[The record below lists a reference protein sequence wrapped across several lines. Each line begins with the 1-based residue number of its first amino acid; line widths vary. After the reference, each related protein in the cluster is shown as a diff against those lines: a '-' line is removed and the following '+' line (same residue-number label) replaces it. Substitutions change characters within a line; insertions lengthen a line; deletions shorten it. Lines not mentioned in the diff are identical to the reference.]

1 MRKMLLSQSE
11 IQYEQ
16 NACLL
21 RWQSWLQ
28 IPNGRRL
35 PSELGNNMEEPEFY
49 KWQVAGQKN
58 PAVLSI
64 TYEKL
69 KVVILRRF
77 ATHLKSCLSEKVTTA
92 LVVVVVVVAGRR
104 ARLQK
109 LNVLYIRQMLGPLL
123 KSHDTN
129 SRKKAD
135 LCQYLQAILGKPLAC
150 RVQSNEI

>member
-1 MRKMLLSQSE
+1 
-11 IQYEQ
+11 
-16 NACLL
+16 
-21 RWQSWLQ
+21 
-28 IPNGRRL
+28 
-35 PSELGNNMEEPEFY
+35 MEEPEFY

>member
-1 MRKMLLSQSE
+1 MK
-11 IQYEQ
+11 
-16 NACLL
+16 
-21 RWQSWLQ
+21 
-28 IPNGRRL
+28 
-35 PSELGNNMEEPEFY
+35 
-49 KWQVAGQKN
+49 
-58 PAVLSI
+58 SI
-64 TYEKL
+64 EKL

-92 LVVVVVVVAGRR
+92 LAVVVVVAGRR

>member
-1 MRKMLLSQSE
+1 MK
-11 IQYEQ
+11 
-16 NACLL
+16 
-21 RWQSWLQ
+21 
-28 IPNGRRL
+28 
-35 PSELGNNMEEPEFY
+35 
-49 KWQVAGQKN
+49 
-58 PAVLSI
+58 SI
-64 TYEKL
+64 EKL

-77 ATHLKSCLSEKVTTA
+77 ATHLKSCRSEKVTTA

-109 LNVLYIRQMLGPLL
+109 LNVLYIRQMLDPLL

>member
-1 MRKMLLSQSE
+1 M
-11 IQYEQ
+11 
-16 NACLL
+16 N
-21 RWQSWLQ
+21 
-28 IPNGRRL
+28 
-35 PSELGNNMEEPEFY
+35 
-49 KWQVAGQKN
+49 
-58 PAVLSI
+58 
-64 TYEKL
+64 EKL

-77 ATHLKSCLSEKVTTA
+77 VTHLKSCLSEKVTTA

>member
-1 MRKMLLSQSE
+1 MLLSQSE

-28 IPNGRRL
+28 IPNDRKL

-77 ATHLKSCLSEKVTTA
+77 VTHLKSCLSEKVTTA

>member
-1 MRKMLLSQSE
+1 MK
-11 IQYEQ
+11 
-16 NACLL
+16 
-21 RWQSWLQ
+21 
-28 IPNGRRL
+28 
-35 PSELGNNMEEPEFY
+35 
-49 KWQVAGQKN
+49 
-58 PAVLSI
+58 SI
-64 TYEKL
+64 EKL

-92 LVVVVVVVAGRR
+92 LAVVVVVAGRR

-109 LNVLYIRQMLGPLL
+109 LNVLYIRQMLDPLL